1 MNRDRIRKIAL
12 LGLLIIAVAAFA
24 YFGLVRRQA
33 HQPLATAQAG
43 KDVYYCPMHKN
54 YHSDKPGNCPICSMK
69 LVKLENASAPAAS
82 DAAMKGEV
90 SSMPGMPNMPSNAPS
105 GGAASTENAVF
116 VPPEKQ
122 QLIGMRSVPAEM
134 GMLRKDIRI
143 TGKVAYDETHLTHI
157 HTKVSGY
164 IEDVFADSVG
174 KAVRAGEPLFTIYSP
189 DLVATEQDYL
199 LALRSRDLLKTSTVA
214 SAAQGSENLIA
225 AARERLRLW
234 DVTDEEIRRLETEGK
249 FKRAIAVY
257 SPVSGVVMERAAY
270 HHGTSV
276 DPSKELFMI
285 VDLSRVWILGEV
297 YETDLPF
304 VKTGQVADIELPYSS
319 GSRKIRGRVSFI
331 YPFLDPKT
339 RTVQVRMEFPNPDL
353 SLKPEMFTN
362 ITMSA
367 ALGRQVLIPQDALM
381 DTGTEQYVFI
391 DKGDGYLQPR
401 KVKAGAEAG
410 EKVGVLEGLK
420 PGERVVTGANFIVD
434 SESRLKGAF
443 AGMGEPSKA
452 PSGGSGGAA
461 QSISADVLEP
471 KTAKTGINSMRVL
484 VKDSTGKPITG
495 AQVEVGL
502 FMPQMGSMAPMRSNA
517 TLADAGSGIYS
528 GQIEFPIAWTWQTT
542 VTVRKNGSVV
552 GVAQTTITSR

>member
-1 MNRDRIRKIAL
+1 MNRDRIRKLSLI
-12 LGLLIIAVAAFA
+12 GLLVLAVAALA
-24 YFGLVRRQA
+24 YFGIVQRQA
-33 HQPLATAQAG
+33 RHTAATAQAG

-69 LVKLENASAPAAS
+69 LVKLENTSAPAAS
-82 DAAMKGEV
+82 EAAVKSEP
-90 SSMPGMPNMPSNAPS
+90 SSMPMNMPSGGPS
-105 GGAASTENAVF
+105 TGTPSTENAIF
-116 VPPEKQ
+116 VPPERQ

-134 GMLRKDIRI
+134 GVLTKNIRI
-143 TGKVAYDETHLTHI
+143 VGKVSYDETRQTHI

-164 IEDVFADSVG
+164 VEEVFADFVG

-225 AARERLRLW
+225 AARERLQLW
-234 DVTDEEIRRLETEGK
+234 DVTDREIRSLETEGK
-249 FKRAIAVY
+249 VKRAITVY
-257 SPVSGVVMERAAY
+257 SPVNGVVMERAAY
-270 HHGTSV
+270 HHGTFV

-285 VDLSRVWILGEV
+285 VDLSHVWVLGEV

-304 VKTGQVADIELPYSS
+304 VKTGQAAEIELPYS
-319 GSRKIRGRVSFI
+319 GGGRRIRGRVSFI

-353 SLKPEMFTN
+353 SFKPEMFTN

-367 ALGRQVLIPQDALM
+367 SIGRHVLIPQDALM
-381 DTGTEQYVFI
+381 DTGTEQYVFV
-391 DKGDGYLQPR
+391 DKGDGYVQPR
-401 KVKAGAEAG
+401 KVKASAEAG
-410 EKVGVLEGLK
+410 EKVGIQEGLK
-420 PGERVVTGANFIVD
+420 PGDKVVTGANFIVD

-443 AGMGEPSKA
+443 AGMGTPSKA
-452 PSGGSGGAA
+452 PATAGGATQA
-461 QSISADVLEP
+461 ISAEVLDP
-471 KTAKTGINSMRVL
+471 KTAKTGMNPIRVL
-484 VKDSTGKPITG
+484 VKDASGKAITG

-502 FMPQMGSMAPMRSNA
+502 FMPQMGTMPPMRSNA
-517 TLADAGSGIYS
+517 TLTEVGNGIYA
-528 GQIEFPIAWTWQTT
+528 GQIEFQMAWTWQTT

-552 GVAQTTITSR
+552 GVAQTNITAR

>member
-1 MNRDRIRKIAL
+1 MDRDRIRKIAL
-12 LGLLIIAVAAFA
+12 FGLLVLAVAAFA
-24 YFGLVRRQA
+24 YFGFVRRQA
-33 HQPLATAQAG
+33 RQTAATAQAG

-54 YHSDKPGNCPICSMK
+54 YHSDKPGSCPICSMK
-69 LVKLENASAPAAS
+69 LVKLENANSAAAT
-82 DAAMKGEV
+82 DAAKKGEP
-90 SSMPGMPNMPSNAPS
+90 SSMAGMPNMPSSAPTA
-105 GGAASTENAVF
+105 GAVSTENAVF
-116 VPPEKQ
+116 IPPEKQ
-122 QLIGMRSVPAEM
+122 QLIGMRSVPAEV
-134 GMLRKDIRI
+134 GTLTKDLRII
-143 TGKVAYDETHLTHI
+143 GKVSYDETHQTHI

-174 KAVRAGEPLFTIYSP
+174 KAVQAGEPLFTIYSP

-225 AARERLRLW
+225 ASRERLRLW

-270 HHGTSV
+270 HHGTFV

-285 VDLSRVWILGEV
+285 VDLSHVWILGEV

-319 GSRKIRGRVSFI
+319 GSKKIHGRVSFI

-339 RTVQVRMEFPNPDL
+339 RTVQVRMEFPNPNL
-353 SLKPEMFTN
+353 SLKLEMFTN
-362 ITMSA
+362 ITISA
-367 ALGRQVLIPQDALM
+367 VLGRQVLIPQDALM

-391 DKGDGYLQPR
+391 DKGDGYVQPR

-420 PGERVVTGANFIVD
+420 PGERVVSGANFIVD

-443 AGMGEPSKA
+443 AGMGEASKTPSSLA
-452 PSGGSGGAA
+452 GGPT
-461 QSISADVLEP
+461 QSISAEVLEP
-471 KTAKTGINSMRVL
+471 KAAKTGTNSIRVL
-484 VKDSTGKPITG
+484 VKDLSGKPITG
-495 AQVEVGL
+495 AQVDVGL

-517 TLADAGSGIYS
+517 TLAEVGNGIYA

-542 VTVRKNGSVV
+542 VTIRKYGSVV
-552 GVAQTTITSR
+552 GIAQTTITSR